1 MNSHGRCQKTVC
13 ADDSI
18 FTKTVLPV
26 RSEVTAVMECR
37 FRSLRNC
44 ISKKEYL
51 QGDKGMAPR
60 HLEVWLQYRL
70 PRNSRCFSRL
80 FREKPEFYGENPIAK
95 RFGMGFSQATVHALD
110 RACTAATKCRT
121 DKKQDMNWFRIYL
134 NGIMVHIK
142 NFRKRGI
149 CYGILG

>member
-1 MNSHGRCQKTVC
+1 MLCNVIPGLFFIEQDLRAILEFKRAFQKTVC

-26 RSEVTAVMECR
+26 RSEVTAVMECQ

-51 QGDKGMAPR
+51 QGDKGTVLW

-80 FREKPEFYGENPIAK
+80 FREKTEFYGENPIAK

-110 RACTAATKCRT
+110 RACTVARSAVLYSS
-121 DKKQDMNWFRIYL
+121 I
-134 NGIMVHIK
+134 
-142 NFRKRGI
+142 
-149 CYGILG
+149 